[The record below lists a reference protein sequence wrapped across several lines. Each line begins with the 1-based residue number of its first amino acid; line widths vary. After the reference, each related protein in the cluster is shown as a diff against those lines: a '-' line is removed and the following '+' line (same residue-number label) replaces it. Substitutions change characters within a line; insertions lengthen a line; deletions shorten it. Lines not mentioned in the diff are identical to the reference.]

1 MSLKQFLLK
10 RHIIITLAIKSVKE
24 SGKQITEWVKLYI
37 QLENQKWTSK
47 VVKACVV
54 NNLCN
59 EMILSTLFL

>member
-10 RHIIITLAIKSVKE
+10 RHIIMTLAIKSAKE
-24 SGKQITEWVKLYI
+24 SGKQITEWVKLCI

-47 VVKACVV
+47 VVKAHVV